1 MPKKKLIAKLVKFK
15 CCNTEHT
22 FTKYGEFKMCEC
34 GKSGFDAGDGYYCR
48 TLGNFNDLEI
58 IKLEDEPKVYVC
70 NECGEHD
77 ECHWECPTCG
87 SDDMREE

>member
-1 MPKKKLIAKLVKFK
+1 MQKPKKKLVKFD
-15 CCNTEHT
+15 CCNTEIL
-22 FTKYGEFKMCEC
+22 FTKFGEFKMCEC
-34 GKSGFDAGDGYYCR
+34 GTCGYDHGDGYYCR
-48 TLGNFNDLEI
+48 TLGPSELIHFSWP
-58 IKLEDEPKVYVC
+58 EDEPKLYVC